1 MTQIAD
7 TIGRAARAV
16 EEFHGDYDELAA
28 VMRASWVDGAGA
40 PYLYTA
46 ELLADWMR
54 YPGAE
59 QAPAPAIYADGGL
72 VAFAAG
78 LPRQVE
84 IAGATRQILVST
96 FLTVAPAQ
104 KAAGY
109 GIVVWSELMRRAAAA
124 GYDGVINY
132 CADGEAMHRM
142 IETGCRLLELPLVRV
157 KSFSYLVG
165 RVTVARGGSAAVA
178 QRPSADQLTRAAAAD
193 RGCGD
198 ATQRLW
204 RVWTDAEAGWQLSRI
219 GSVAVGNGDA
229 VLTGSVA
236 TVADDARSRYLV
248 VDDVLWAISS
258 GMRRGDGCSLGMLA
272 RAAADDGA
280 GYAVLP
286 VTGYADV
293 RPFLAAGM
301 VPSPH
306 TMHAYLT
313 LWSDPPRCDRLSA
326 TTSTS
331 SDAQAW
337 PGRWRSSSSQ
347 TATERHSPCRW
358 RADSRRCTCARSSR
372 PS

>member
-16 EEFHGDYDELAA
+16 EEFRGDHEELAA
-28 VMRASWVDGAGA
+28 VMRGSWVDGAGA

-54 YPGAE
+54 YPGTERAS
-59 QAPAPAIYADGGL
+59 APAIYADGRL

-84 IAGATRQILVST
+84 IAGTTRQILVST
-96 FLTVAPAQ
+96 FLTVAAAQ

-124 GYDGVINY
+124 GYDGVVNY

-142 IETGCRLLELPLVRV
+142 IETGCRLLGLPLVCV
-157 KSFSYLVG
+157 KSFAYLVG
-165 RVTVARGGSAAVA
+165 RVTAGPGGGVGGA
-178 QRPSADQLTRAAAAD
+178 QRPSPVQLVDAAAAE
-193 RGCGD
+193 RGQGD
-198 ATQRLW
+198 AAARLW
-204 RVWTDAEAGWQLSRI
+204 RVWSDAEAGWQLSRI
-219 GSVAVGNGDA
+219 GSVAVGDGDA
-229 VLTGSVA
+229 VLTGSVV

-248 VDDVLWAISS
+248 VDDVLWGSAD
-258 GMRRGDGCSLGMLA
+258 DGTRSRLLAGLLA
-272 RAAADDGA
+272 RAAGDGA

-293 RPFLAAGM
+293 RPFLGAGM

-313 LWSDPPRCDRLSA
+313 LWSDPAAVRA
-326 TTSTS
+326 V
-331 SDAQAW
+331 
-337 PGRWRSSSSQ
+337 
-347 TATERHSPCRW
+347 ERYYL
-358 RADSRRCTCARSSR
+358 DVI
-372 PS
+372 

>member
-7 TIGRAARAV
+7 TIARAAQTV
-16 EEFHGDYDELAA
+16 EEFRGDHDELAA

-59 QAPAPAIYADGGL
+59 RAPAPAIYLDGGL

-84 IAGATRQILVST
+84 VGGATRRILVST

-124 GYDGVINY
+124 GYDGVVNY

-165 RVTVARGGSAAVA
+165 RVTGGHPGGAADA
-178 QRPSADQLTRAAAAD
+178 PPPSAGQLVDAAAAD
-193 RGCGD
+193 RERGD
-198 ATQRLW
+198 AARLW
-204 RVWTDAEAGWQLSRI
+204 RVWSDAEAQWQLSRV
-219 GSVAVGNGDA
+219 GSVAVGGDSA
-229 VLTGSVA
+229 VLTGSVV
-236 TVADDARSRYLV
+236 TVADEARSRYLV
-248 VDDVLWAISS
+248 VDDVLWGGANDEA
-258 GMRRGDGCSLGMLA
+258 RRRLLDGLLA
-272 RAAADDGA
+272 RAAGDGA

-286 VTGYADV
+286 VMGYADV

-313 LWSDPPRCDRLSA
+313 LWSDP
-326 TTSTS
+326 
-331 SDAQAW
+331 
-337 PGRWRSSSSQ
+337 
-347 TATERHSPCRW
+347 TAAGPVERYYL
-358 RADSRRCTCARSSR
+358 DVI
-372 PS
+372 

>member
-16 EEFHGDYDELAA
+16 EEFRGDHDELAA

-46 ELLADWMR
+46 ELLADWMS

-59 QAPAPAIYADGGL
+59 RAPSPAIYADGSL

-84 IAGATRQILVST
+84 IAGSTRQILVST

-124 GYDGVINY
+124 GYDGVVNY

-165 RVTVARGGSAAVA
+165 RVTAGPRDGAGAV
-178 QRPSADQLTRAAAAD
+178 QGPSAGQLAHAAAAA
-193 RGCGD
+193 RGPGD
-198 ATQRLW
+198 PAEQLW
-204 RVWTDAEAGWQLSRI
+204 RVWSEAEADWQLSRI
-219 GSVAVGNGDA
+219 GSVAVGDGGA
-229 VLTGSVA
+229 VLTGSVV
-236 TVADDARSRYLV
+236 TVADEARSRYLV
-248 VDDVLWAISS
+248 VDDVLWGSA
-258 GMRRGDGCSLGMLA
+258 GDEARRRLLAGLLA
-272 RAAADDGA
+272 RAAADGA

-313 LWSDPPRCDRLSA
+313 LWSDPAAVRPV
-326 TTSTS
+326 
-331 SDAQAW
+331 
-337 PGRWRSSSSQ
+337 
-347 TATERHSPCRW
+347 ERYYL
-358 RADSRRCTCARSSR
+358 DVI
-372 PS
+372 